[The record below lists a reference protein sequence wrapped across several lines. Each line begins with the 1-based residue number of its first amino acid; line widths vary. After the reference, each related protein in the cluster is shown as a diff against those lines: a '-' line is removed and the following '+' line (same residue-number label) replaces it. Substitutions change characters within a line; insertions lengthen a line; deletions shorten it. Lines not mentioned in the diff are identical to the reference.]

1 MSWAAK
7 EMSGANLGDERLNRR
22 VIRVLEQLGEKPSV
36 SIPTACG
43 GWAET
48 QAAYRFFDNE
58 KVTADAVL
66 APHAEATLV
75 RCRQEAVVLCVDD
88 TTELDFT
95 GKNDVVGLGPLS
107 YEAQRGM
114 YLHLT
119 LAVTPERL
127 ALGVL
132 AALPWARDPADY
144 GKSAEHAR
152 RPIEEK
158 ESIRWLESYRAV
170 SELGRANPGPQFVYV
185 ADREAD
191 IYEIFAEAA
200 KLPDSADFLIRS
212 QHDRNL
218 ASGGKLRDEVAK
230 TDALGDIEFDLVAR
244 PGRPARRVVATLRSA
259 RVRLK
264 CPDNKKLPD
273 VEVTVVHAQEK
284 RPPKNAEAVEWFL
297 LTSLLVTEC
306 NDATELFQWYLCRW
320 DIEVFFR
327 VLKSGCEV
335 EELQLERTE
344 RLEAALGVY
353 LIVAWRVLFL
363 MRLGR
368 TCPDLSCEVVFTP
381 EEWQT
386 VYMVAKRK
394 PPPKQP
400 LTLNQMIRLVATFGG
415 FLGRKGDGEPGPKSL
430 WIGLQRM
437 RDFVAGAL
445 WARPQGVTCV

>member
-1 MSWAAK
+1 MLSIVGRHEAALLT
-7 EMSGANLGDERLNRR
+7 EEGMNRR
-22 VIRVLEQLGEKPSV
+22 AIRVLEQLGEKPSV

-88 TTELDFT
+88 T
-95 GKNDVVGLGPLS
+95 
-107 YEAQRGM
+107 
-114 YLHLT
+114 
-119 LAVTPERL
+119 
-127 ALGVL
+127 
-132 AALPWARDPADY
+132 
-144 GKSAEHAR
+144 
-152 RPIEEK
+152 
-158 ESIRWLESYRAV
+158 
-170 SELGRANPGPQFVYV
+170 
-185 ADREAD
+185 
-191 IYEIFAEAA
+191 
-200 KLPDSADFLIRS
+200 
-212 QHDRNL
+212 
-218 ASGGKLRDEVAK
+218 
-230 TDALGDIEFDLVAR
+230 
-244 PGRPARRVVATLRSA
+244 
-259 RVRLK
+259 
-264 CPDNKKLPD
+264 
-273 VEVTVVHAQEK
+273 
-284 RPPKNAEAVEWFL
+284 
-297 LTSLLVTEC
+297 
-306 NDATELFQWYLCRW
+306 TELFQWYLCRW

-415 FLGRKGDGEPGPKSL
+415 FLGRKGDDEPGPKSL